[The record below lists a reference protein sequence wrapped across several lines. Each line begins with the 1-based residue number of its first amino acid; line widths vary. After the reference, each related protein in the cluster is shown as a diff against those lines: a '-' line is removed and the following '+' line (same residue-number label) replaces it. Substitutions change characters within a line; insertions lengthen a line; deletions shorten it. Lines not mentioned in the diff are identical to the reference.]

1 MMKTGQFLVF
11 MVAILLMAPILSGDL
26 ETSWNRTGC
35 VSISS
40 YDSIG
45 QINNVTLNVDNS
57 DILFIG
63 DNVWQEVEQYS
74 PGLMDNETVVDLMQ
88 HHEDELLFIMPCPR
102 MDYITVVGMNES
114 FYIEMLIEC
123 MYEDNAIVQVTSLE
137 VMSSSDY
144 IDSLKTALSTA
155 MDENATRGLNMTA
168 WDRCGHAGSSPLRAH
183 LWSYTYTGGS
193 LTFGDSPHRVVL
205 WSSPDASDLLQEV
218 HWEIVTEANITHSVS
233 HEEQDPSTWEHDEIP
248 TQIIMS
254 ITLDGELIQV
264 LHEAFL
270 IAADYNLTIYVL
282 GGLIGTAAIVAIVA
296 IVWHRKNVHEL

>member
-1 MMKTGQFLVF
+1 MKTGQFLVF
-11 MVAILLMAPILSGDL
+11 MVAILLMAPISSGDL
-26 ETSWNRTGC
+26 ETSWDKTGC
-35 VSISS
+35 VSISG

-63 DNVWQEVEQYS
+63 YDVWQRIEQYS
-74 PGLMDNETVVDLMQ
+74 SGLMDNETVVDLMQ

-102 MDYITVVGMNES
+102 RDYISVVGMNES
-114 FYIEMLIEC
+114 FYIELLIKC
-123 MYEDNAIVQVTSLE
+123 MYEDNVIVQVTSLE
-137 VMSSSDY
+137 VMSGSDY

-193 LTFGDSPHRVVL
+193 LTFGSSPHRVVL
-205 WSSPDASDLLQEV
+205 WSSPDASDLLQEM
-218 HWEIVTEANITHSVS
+218 HWEIVTEANISQVVS
-233 HEEQDPSTWEHDEIP
+233 REEPDPSTWEHGEIP
-248 TQIIMS
+248 TQIVMS

-264 LHEAFL
+264 LHEALF
-270 IAADYNLTIYVL
+270 IAADYDLTIYLL
-282 GGLIGTAAIVAIVA
+282 GGLIGTAAIVVIVA
-296 IVWHRKNVHEL
+296 VVWHHKNVHEL